1 MDKGKSMEISLK
13 TLLAS
18 AVAVA
23 LGACSTGPTAAWP
36 WADKRPCADT
46 CTPKEAAQAFADA
59 VGFCRAVQNYYEK
72 HGFYATN
79 SKFLMGAFGTL
90 SGAVAAPLA
99 GGGAKD
105 AWAGLSG
112 STSALQTGFEEG
124 FSSAVYVRRRASV
137 ASAGK
142 EGILQY
148 SLAETDNQRAIV
160 AVAMAFNCSVAAAD
174 AESAALRAISNAQ
187 VVNPNPVSN
196 ARTQEAA
203 TQAQDKATKA
213 AEAAAVAQEA
223 AEQAQQSSMGES
235 GSAAA
240 RQAAE
245 KARMSANDAEKAARE
260 AEALAKPK

>member
-1 MDKGKSMEISLK
+1 MGGKAK
-13 TLLAS
+13 VAWLLGVS
-18 AVAVA
+18 A
-23 LGACSTGPTAAWP
+23 LWGCSTGPTATWP
-36 WADKRPCADT
+36 WEESMPCTAK
-46 CTPKEAAQAFADA
+46 CTAKEASKAFVDA
-59 VGFCRAVQNYYEK
+59 VGFCRKVQNYYEA

-79 SKFLMGAFGTL
+79 SKFWIGAVGTL

-99 GGGAKD
+99 GGSAKD

-142 EGILQY
+142 EGIVQY
-148 SLAETDNQRAIV
+148 SLAEDDDQRVAV

-174 AESAALRAISNAQ
+174 AESAALRAITTAHVS
-187 VVNPNPVSN
+187 NPNPVSN

-203 TQAQDKATKA
+203 KQAQEKADKA
-213 AEAAAVAQEA
+213 AEAAVEA
-223 AEQAQQSSMGES
+223 KD
-235 GSAAA
+235 AAA
-240 RQAAE
+240 QAERAASVQPSETRLIEAAE
-245 KARMSANDAEKAARE
+245 KARASADQAEKSAQE